1 MLVWKA
7 ILTLVVISLLVGT
20 PFAVNE
26 NSTDLANTLAATFA
40 LIGASAF
47 FVGLIPSQGDYSDL
61 VDWFLRL
68 AGSFAALGA
77 GWFWLDIGAK
87 SDEIGNL
94 GIIVGLA
101 VMVIAAV
108 ALTPIIALFLNLPYN
123 NDSRQ

>member
-1 MLVWKA
+1 MLIWKA
-7 ILTLVVISLLVGT
+7 ILTFVVISLLVST

-47 FVGLIPSQGDYSDL
+47 FVGLIPSHGDYSDL

-77 GWFWLDIGAK
+77 GWYWLDFGTK

-94 GIIVGLA
+94 GIVVGLA
-101 VMVIAAV
+101 VLVIAAV
-108 ALTPIIALFLNLPYN
+108 ALTPIMSDFLNLPYN
-123 NDSRQ
+123 NNSRQ